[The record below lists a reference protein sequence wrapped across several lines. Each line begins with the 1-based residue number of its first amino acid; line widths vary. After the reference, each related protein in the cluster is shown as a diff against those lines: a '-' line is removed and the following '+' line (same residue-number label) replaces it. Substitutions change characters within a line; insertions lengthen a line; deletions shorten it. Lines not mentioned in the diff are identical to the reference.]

1 MQFESNQSKAILIAG
16 PTASGK
22 SALAINLAKKHDGI
36 VINTDSMQVY
46 SVLHQLT
53 ARPDEHE
60 MDGIDHQLFGHIH
73 PSQAYSV
80 AEWLNEVSD
89 LLGKIGA
96 SNQTPIFVGG
106 TGLYFKAMLE
116 GLSEVP
122 PIDRDLRRELRD
134 KSLVDLE
141 ALFRELQ
148 SLDPVGAAKLEAG
161 DSQRIVRALEVVKST
176 GKSLTHWQNQKP
188 GPSILSAGDCQ
199 KIVLSPPRPLL
210 HERIAFRFDKMVD
223 SGAIEEVKAL
233 LELGLDQE
241 MPAMRA
247 IGVSQLQDHIE
258 GKTSLEQAIELSV
271 IATRQY
277 AKRQST
283 WFRHQFDDS
292 WTHISDPNALLSA

>member
-1 MQFESNQSKAILIAG
+1 MRFESNQSKAILIAG

-22 SALAINLAKKHDGI
+22 SALAIKLAKKYDGI

-53 ARPDEHE
+53 ARPDEDE
-60 MDGIDHQLFGHIH
+60 MDGVDHHLFGHIH
-73 PSQAYSV
+73 PSQTYSV
-80 AEWLNEVSD
+80 AGWLNEVRCF
-89 LLGKIGA
+89 LGNITTRNK
-96 SNQTPIFVGG
+96 TPIFVGG

-122 PIDRDLRRELRD
+122 LIDPDLRRKLRD
-134 KSLVDLE
+134 ASLVDLE

-148 SLDPVGAAKLEAG
+148 LLDPVGAAKLEAG

-188 GPSILSAGDCQ
+188 GPSILRAEHCK

-210 HERIAFRFDKMVD
+210 HERIAHRFGNMVD
-223 SGAIEEVKAL
+223 NGAVEEVKTL
-233 LELGLDQE
+233 LELGFDRE

-247 IGVSQLQDHIE
+247 IGVSQLQDYVE
-258 GKTSLEQAIELSV
+258 GKTSLDEAIELSV

-283 WFRHQFDDS
+283 WFRHQFDES
-292 WTHISDPNALLSA
+292 WTHISDPNALFSA